1 MDSESRTTLS
11 NICHRGQTELL
22 CAEHVNRILTQ
33 QLFTHRIQSRSHCGF
48 TSCLPTVGF
57 KIHAAKDE
65 RTDVLGLHVAL
76 EVDKDGGQ
84 VVVGVVGDAGGG
96 DGLEELG
103 LRELS
108 GQHAQV
114 LVYQG
119 AQRDAGGDDEVI
131 CLKNSVAIHIFCRE
145 CLIFLTYPGL

>member
-1 MDSESRTTLS
+1 M
-11 NICHRGQTELL
+11 
-22 CAEHVNRILTQ
+22 
-33 QLFTHRIQSRSHCGF
+33 
-48 TSCLPTVGF
+48 PTVGF
-57 KIHAAKDE
+57 EIHAAKDE
-65 RTDVLGLHVAL
+65 RADVLGLHVAL

-119 AQRDAGGDDEVI
+119 AQWDAGGNGERVI
-131 CLKNSVAIHIFCRE
+131 FKNTSFVLHVFCRE
-145 CLIFLTYPGL
+145 CLIFRTYPGL

>member
-1 MDSESRTTLS
+1 MHQTISATTVCRA
-11 NICHRGQTELL
+11 CHPYIDTADLYTQNTVIQTL
-22 CAEHVNRILTQ
+22 V
-33 QLFTHRIQSRSHCGF
+33 S
-48 TSCLPTVGF
+48 LPTVGF

-65 RTDVLGLHVAL
+65 RADVLGLHVAL

-84 VVVGVVGDAGGG
+84 VVVGVVGDARGG

-108 GQHAQV
+108 GQSAQV

-119 AQRDAGGDDEVI
+119 AQWDAGGEDEEVI
-131 CLKNSVAIHIFCRE
+131 LKSCPFEKYLFCFSTVSVE
-145 CLIFLTYPGL
+145 SV